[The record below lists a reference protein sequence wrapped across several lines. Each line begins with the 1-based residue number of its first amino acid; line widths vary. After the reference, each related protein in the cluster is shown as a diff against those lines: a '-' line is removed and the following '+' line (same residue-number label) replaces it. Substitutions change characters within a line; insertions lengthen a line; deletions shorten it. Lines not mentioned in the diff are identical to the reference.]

1 MSSFSYDDYVSPFT
15 WRYGSNQMRELWSEI
30 HKRKLL
36 RRVWYALARAQ
47 CEHGLV
53 TSEQLDDLY
62 NHIDDVNIER
72 SLIIEKTIKHDLMAE
87 LNTYAEQC
95 EVGGSVLHLG
105 ATSMDI
111 LDNADVLRI
120 KSSLELIINGMV
132 RLRDVLADKID
143 DWASIT
149 CIGFTHLQ
157 PAEPTTVGYRLAQY
171 GQDILVDYD
180 ELVRVLESL
189 RGKGFKGAVGT
200 SASYLSLLDGDN
212 EKVMDLERR
221 AMDFLGINSFT
232 VSTQTYP
239 RKQDWFILN
248 ALSGLGATLYRFAFD
263 IRILQSPLSG
273 ELSENFS
280 KHQVGSSA
288 MPFKSNPINS
298 EKIDSLSRY
307 LAALPRVAWDNASH
321 SLLERTLDDSANRRI
336 LFPQAFLI
344 VDELLNT
351 IVELVEDLHIST
363 EEIDSNMN
371 MYKEHASIEP
381 LLMALCKAGADRQE
395 MHELLRTYIVGV
407 NSNNFD
413 ESLEEIDLIDKLASD
428 ETLLHYVSSETIR
441 QQLVSIENYVGL
453 APDSASI
460 VAKKLRNYSS

>member
-1 MSSFSYDDYVSPFT
+1 MSSFSYEDYVSPFT

-171 GQDILVDYD
+171 GQDLLVDYD

-189 RGKGFKGAVGT
+189 CGKGFKGAVGT

-351 IVELVEDLHIST
+351 IVELVEDLHISI

-395 MHELLRTYIVGV
+395 MHELLRTYIVDV

-413 ESLEEIDLIDKLASD
+413 ESLEDIDLIDKLASD

>member
-1 MSSFSYDDYVSPFT
+1 MSSFSYEDYVSPFT

-171 GQDILVDYD
+171 GQDLLVDYD

-189 RGKGFKGAVGT
+189 CGKGFKGAVGT

-395 MHELLRTYIVGV
+395 MHELLRTYIVDV

-413 ESLEEIDLIDKLASD
+413 ESLEDIDLIDKLASD

>member
-171 GQDILVDYD
+171 GQDLLVDYD

-189 RGKGFKGAVGT
+189 CGKGFKGAVGT

-395 MHELLRTYIVGV
+395 MHELLRTYIVDV

-413 ESLEEIDLIDKLASD
+413 ESLEDIDLIDKLASD

>member
-395 MHELLRTYIVGV
+395 MHELLRTYIVDV

-413 ESLEEIDLIDKLASD
+413 ESLEDIDLIDKLASD